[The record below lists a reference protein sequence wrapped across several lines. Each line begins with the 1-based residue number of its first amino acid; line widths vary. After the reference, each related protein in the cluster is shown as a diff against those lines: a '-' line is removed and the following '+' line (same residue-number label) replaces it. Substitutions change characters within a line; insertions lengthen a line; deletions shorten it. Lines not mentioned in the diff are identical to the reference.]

1 VTSLLLAELAG
12 GGFCVHFTSCQHLL
26 DANRLGRRN
35 SATTM
40 RCATSCWLLV
50 ALTATTAL
58 AQTHPK
64 KKPVRK
70 HAVVRQLGS
79 ESVKA
84 QYPKRGYEEEGP
96 PPLMPE
102 LQYPSPSPEPEVI
115 ESTKVY
121 TYVEQMPLLNG
132 QHAYLASSAAITRSV
147 VVPVAAPA
155 GRVYVQFIVTKE
167 GQVSHPHIVKGLRA
181 DLDSAVVAATRQ
193 LPHFTPGKQGNR
205 VVAVSITVGV
215 TFPVAQQP

>member
-1 VTSLLLAELAG
+1 
-12 GGFCVHFTSCQHLL
+12 
-26 DANRLGRRN
+26 
-35 SATTM
+35 M
-40 RCATSCWLLV
+40 RCATSCWLV
-50 ALTATTAL
+50 FALAATTAL

-70 HAVVRQLGS
+70 PATVQQPQR
-79 ESVKA
+79 ES
-84 QYPKRGYEEEGP
+84 QDTYEDFTQGGEQSQP
-96 PPLMPE
+96 APLDA
-102 LQYPSPSPEPEVI
+102 
-115 ESTKVY
+115 KVY
-121 TYVEQMPLLNG
+121 FYVEQMPLLNG
-132 QHAYLASSAAITRSV
+132 QQAYLASSAAISRAV
-147 VVPVAAPA
+147 VVPAAAPA

-193 LPHFTPGKQGNR
+193 LPHFTPGKQANR

>member
-1 VTSLLLAELAG
+1 
-12 GGFCVHFTSCQHLL
+12 
-26 DANRLGRRN
+26 
-35 SATTM
+35 M
-40 RCATSCWLLV
+40 RFATSCWLLV

-58 AQTHPK
+58 AQTHPQ
-64 KKPVRK
+64 KKPIRK
-70 HAVVRQLGS
+70 PVVMQKQWPTRMQD
-79 ESVKA
+79 EEDA
-84 QYPKRGYEEEGP
+84 FIQNTYEGLTSHTQP
-96 PPLMPE
+96 VTPDPNP
-102 LQYPSPSPEPEVI
+102 
-115 ESTKVY
+115 VY

-132 QHAYLASSAAITRSV
+132 QHAYLASIATISHSV
-147 VVPVAAPA
+147 VVPADAPA

-193 LPHFTPGKQGNR
+193 LPRFTPGKQGNR